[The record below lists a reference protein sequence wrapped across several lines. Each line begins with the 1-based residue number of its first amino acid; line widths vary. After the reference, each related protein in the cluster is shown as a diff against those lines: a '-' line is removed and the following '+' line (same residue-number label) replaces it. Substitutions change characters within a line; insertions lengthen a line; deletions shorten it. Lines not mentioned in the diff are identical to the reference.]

1 MAVIDAGGVCLVA
14 VDYDNAFPPSTDF
27 TPEEVSQR
35 MTTWLQLL
43 ENLLPDVGQFDV
55 RLYGGW
61 YDDLDLSRKGS
72 EVASLLPQ
80 LPQFPR
86 ILPSGRILRGTI
98 EMAGAPLFGPMAP
111 LLETYRVRGSLPR
124 VRVAPRPL
132 PESCAHEASAS
143 CPAMVLKSF
152 TRHGARECPVAA
164 CSSRAADVFISHEQ
178 KMVDTMIATDI
189 VASSLMPELYEA
201 IAVVSGDSDFV
212 PPMLTA
218 HRLGDAHIIQ
228 ICPREEERADRA
240 TTLLKAEGV
249 TVIEESN
256 E

>member
-1 MAVIDAGGVCLVA
+1 MTVIEAGGVCLVA
-14 VDYDNAFPPSTDF
+14 VDYDNAFPPSTEF
-27 TPEEVSQR
+27 TPEEISQR

-43 ENLLPDVGQFDV
+43 ETRLPTIGQFEI

-72 EVASLLPQ
+72 EVAAVLP
-80 LPQFPR
+80 LFPQFPR
-86 ILPSGRILRGTI
+86 VLPTGRILRGTI
-98 EMAGAPLFGPMAP
+98 EMAGAPLFGPTAP
-111 LLETYRVRGSLPR
+111 LLETYRVRGTLPR

-152 TRHGARECPVAA
+152 TRHGTRECPVEA
-164 CSSRAADVFISHEQ
+164 CSSRASDVFVSHEQ
-178 KMVDTMIATDI
+178 KMVDTMIATDV
-189 VASSLMPELYEA
+189 VAASLTPDGYEA
-201 IAVVSGDSDFV
+201 IVVISGDSDFV

-218 HRLGDAHIIQ
+218 HRLGAAHIIQ
-228 ICPREEERADRA
+228 ICPRDDERADRA
-240 TTLLKAEGV
+240 TALLKAEGV
-249 TVIEESN
+249 TVIEESD